1 MARKDDVKTMDSLH
15 ARCTRLLAML
25 SFVYPIRKVG
35 ASYTLR
41 NIEILEFELRS
52 TGQGLR
58 VLSHSTRPS
67 ERRRRES
74 NQRRAGLPRS
84 PRAAAGEV
92 LHGSDGARGRG

>member
-41 NIEILEFELRS
+41 NIELPEFELRS
-52 TGQGLR
+52 TSRGLR
-58 VLSHSTRPS
+58 VLSHSAHSADGPLLSVDVRGLLL
-67 ERRRRES
+67 RD
-74 NQRRAGLPRS
+74 AGQLQLL
-84 PRAAAGEV
+84 E
-92 LHGSDGARGRG
+92 

>member
-41 NIEILEFELRS
+41 NIEIPEFELRS
-52 TGQGLR
+52 TNQQLR
-58 VLSHSTRPS
+58 VLSHSAHSADGPLLSVDVRGLLL
-67 ERRRRES
+67 RD
-74 NQRRAGLPRS
+74 AGQLQLL
-84 PRAAAGEV
+84 E
-92 LHGSDGARGRG
+92 